1 MLFILFSC
9 AESICFC
16 LLYINKKD
24 FFVMLGSVGGEG
36 GLSVGLDSPS
46 PLFGKI
52 TPELFLEVFRSAHT
66 FSTDNFSM
74 IEN

>member
-1 MLFILFSC
+1 MFLSVIHKQKS
-9 AESICFC
+9 
-16 LLYINKKD
+16 
-24 FFVMLGSVGGEG
+24 FFVMIGSVGGG

-52 TPELFLEVFRSAHT
+52 PPGLFLEVFRSAHT

-74 IEN
+74 IEH

>member
-1 MLFILFSC
+1 MFLSVIHKQKRF
-9 AESICFC
+9 FC
-16 LLYINKKD
+16 HARI
-24 FFVMLGSVGGEG
+24 GGGEG

-74 IEN
+74 MEH